1 MPGGEAAEDARLEGF
16 VGTEAEIGFE
26 AGQAVGRKG
35 GAGFDGLAEFVF
47 PVEIVG
53 GDGDEAEVEG
63 FLWVEFGADFFFQ
76 RSSCWESSLLEARL
90 QA

>member
-26 AGQAVGRKG
+26 AGEAVGRKG

-47 PVEIVG
+47 PVEVVG

-63 FLWVEFGADFFFQ
+63 FLWVEFGADFF
-76 RSSCWESSLLEARL
+76 L
-90 QA
+90 